1 MIDAL
6 IYIGVA
12 VLSIAVLWII
22 FQNFL
27 GLAAPHG
34 KSFDDSVATGFSVGA
49 VVVFVSI
56 ILGLLW
62 SGINY
67 VAPEENRLRLVDYQ
81 IYEDSYFRVLHDLK
95 FYPDPLNQTVRL
107 KIRQPLK
114 TAWRDEFNTCRDD
127 SPFGL
132 LRSLIF
138 ADVRRPLDDGYISKM
153 IAASKKGEPTPPYIP
168 AVEGGLASHELNT
181 ALPTAWDSMVS
192 LDDCLVIDAHNWR
205 CDSIHYGYGANP
217 RSEPLTIIDISL
229 D

>member
-81 IYEDSYFRVLHDLK
+81 IYEDSYFRVLHDL
-95 FYPDPLNQTVRL
+95 
-107 KIRQPLK
+107 
-114 TAWRDEFNTCRDD
+114 
-127 SPFGL
+127 
-132 LRSLIF
+132 
-138 ADVRRPLDDGYISKM
+138 
-153 IAASKKGEPTPPYIP
+153 
-168 AVEGGLASHELNT
+168 
-181 ALPTAWDSMVS
+181 
-192 LDDCLVIDAHNWR
+192 
-205 CDSIHYGYGANP
+205 
-217 RSEPLTIIDISL
+217 
-229 D
+229 